1 MPRLTM
7 RQANLIGIHEHVSRF
22 RAQMALNQ
30 TANIRVYYESMWGD
44 MLDNILERIRRI
56 RSTNN
61 ENSNS

>member
-22 RAQMALNQ
+22 RAQMALSQ
-30 TANIRVYYESMWGD
+30 TENIRVYYENMWDD
-44 MLDNILERIRRI
+44 MLGNILGRI
-56 RSTNN
+56 RSIKD